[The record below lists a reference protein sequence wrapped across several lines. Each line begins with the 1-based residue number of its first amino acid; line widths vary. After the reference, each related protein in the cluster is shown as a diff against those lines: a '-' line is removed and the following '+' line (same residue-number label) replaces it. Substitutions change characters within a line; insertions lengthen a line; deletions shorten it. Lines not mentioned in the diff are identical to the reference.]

1 MEDSDS
7 SQLPVQPAAL
17 PGSHFGSIGNL
28 AYGKGGDMQ
37 CRVNKGLN
45 RFKRQSVRTAL
56 LVAVLLVSWGA
67 LASLA
72 GLPAGWNPDAIATQD
87 TIKLRTVG
95 PREGEHWFPVWV
107 VVLDHEV
114 YVRLG
119 SRATGRVEENTAAPY
134 LGVEIAGQRFDKVR
148 GVPAPESV
156 QRVASAMARKY
167 WTDIFVRYMRHPL
180 TLRLVPE
187 E

>member
-1 MEDSDS
+1 
-7 SQLPVQPAAL
+7 
-17 PGSHFGSIGNL
+17 
-28 AYGKGGDMQ
+28 MQ
-37 CRVNKGLN
+37 CRLNKGLN
-45 RFKRQSVRTAL
+45 RFKRQSVRITL
-56 LVAVLLVSWGA
+56 LVVAVLVTSGTLT
-67 LASLA
+67 SLP
-72 GLPAGWNPDAIATQD
+72 GLPVGWDPGAIAKQD

-95 PREGEHWFPVWV
+95 PREAEHWFPVWV

-148 GVPAPESV
+148 GVPAPESA
-156 QRVASAMARKY
+156 QRVAAAMAGKY